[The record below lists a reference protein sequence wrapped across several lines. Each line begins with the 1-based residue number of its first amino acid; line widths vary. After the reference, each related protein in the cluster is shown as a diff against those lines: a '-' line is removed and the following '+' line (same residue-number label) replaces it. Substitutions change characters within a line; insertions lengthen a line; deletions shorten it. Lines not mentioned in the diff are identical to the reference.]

1 MKSANVNNETDCG
14 VNEKDFPRLKLCCER
29 TALPFGD
36 SFQVCCPNCTV
47 WRSPPDGDSLM
58 VTHIIE
64 CIKYGFFRR
73 IKE

>member
-1 MKSANVNNETDCG
+1 MKAANVNHETDCG
-14 VNEKDFPRLKLCCER
+14 VNESDFPRMKFCCER
-29 TALPFGD
+29 TDLLFGA
-36 SFQVCCPNCTV
+36 SFQVRCPNCTV

-64 CIKYGFFRR
+64 CPKFGFFKR